1 VFPRSADKPQ
11 GGDVEVKIGVQY
23 APRELV
29 IESAQ
34 TPAEVEEAVTAAIND
49 ESGLLTLQDERGRR
63 IIVPVAK
70 VAYVEIAESSQRPVG
85 FTPR

>member
-1 VFPRSADKPQ
+1 M
-11 GGDVEVKIGVQY
+11 EVKIGVQY

-49 ESGLLTLQDERGRR
+49 DSGVLTLQDERGRR
-63 IIVPVAK
+63 IIVPVTK